1 VVHHRRDEIVGDF
14 GALED
19 HPGHHRTVEQRV
31 VLGAHLDTG
40 RLEQFV
46 ERGDAVRHEL
56 GERLGAAG
64 IGVGLGGDGQHRG
77 PPRRV
82 EQALAQAGQPRGGD
96 GGRVGAWFRVAAH

>member
-1 VVHHRRDEIVGDF
+1 VLHHRRDEIVGDLR
-14 GALED
+14 ALEE
-19 HPGHHRTVEQRV
+19 HPGQHRAVKQRV
-31 VLGAHLDTG
+31 LRWTHLDAG

-56 GERLGAAG
+56 GERPGAVG

-82 EQALAQAGQPRGGD
+82 AQALAQARQPRGGD
-96 GGRVGAWFRVAAH
+96 GGRVGTWFRVAAR